1 MFRRLFAA
9 AALLLATVPAEARTI
24 DAKFI
29 GDVDLEQFQC
39 TETVSSFVH
48 RICYDVTDSR
58 VIVLLRETFYQY
70 CNVDADTVAAW
81 LGADSKGRFYNQN
94 IKSNAVD
101 GRFDCR

>member
-1 MFRRLFAA
+1 MFRRLVAA
-9 AALLLATVPAEARTI
+9 AIVMLASPAIARSV

-29 GDVDLEQFQC
+29 GSVDLQQFRC

-48 RICYDVTDSR
+48 RICYDAAESR

-70 CNVDADTVAAW
+70 CNVDPGTVAAW